1 MKNHPEK
8 ILCIKTEDFFKE
20 GEWEG
25 FKISNLDYYKKIIK
39 EKQIFMPREDI
50 EEDPN
55 YKQIIAQVLLRHDDR
70 YFLHK
75 QEDSAEGR
83 LNGLWPLFLGGH
95 IEEFDNNPNA
105 DIIETALLRE
115 LDEEVTIDGNITNKE
130 FLGLVYVNDQTPV
143 TRVHTGLVYL
153 FDIDSEEVHI
163 KEDGLKEV
171 GFVTLDYLKENVK
184 HLTPWSRLIINYL

>member
-1 MKNHPEK
+1 MTNHPEK

-25 FKISNLDYYKKIIK
+25 FETSNLDYYKKLIK

-55 YKQIIAQVLLRHDDR
+55 YKQIIAQVLLRHNDR

-75 QEDSAEGR
+75 QEDSTEGR

-95 IEEFDNNPNA
+95 IEEFDEEPNK

-115 LDEEVTIDGNITNKE
+115 LDEEVTIGANITNKE
-130 FLGLVYVNDQTPV
+130 FLGLVYIDNQTTV
-143 TRVHTGLVYL
+143 TKVHTGLVYL
-153 FDIDSEEVHI
+153 FDIDSEDVHI
-163 KEDGLKEV
+163 KEDGLKDI
-171 GFVTLDYLKENVK
+171 GFVTLDYLKENVEK
-184 HLTPWSRLIINYL
+184 LTPWSRLIINYL